1 MKPEDSKLSAKE
13 NQHLEKILDQD
24 YLDFLEQEREVK
36 MDLSF
41 DDFLSIT
48 AQNKVKKAK
57 RKKNHIVNIITSI
70 AACSLVGMGIFYSLE
85 NTYDYKSQPQI
96 EIINHQ
102 LNSEHL
108 IVRSDVE
115 TNINIQ
121 VEPLRKTN
129 TIVPENIDA
138 KSQKIK
144 NEVIVS
150 MNQPEELVII
160 NGDAITNPEEAEK
173 ITLDAL
179 KLLATNMSKGGE
191 AVNQLKH
198 LSIEL

>member
-13 NQHLEKILDQD
+13 NQHLENILDQD

-179 KLLATNMSKGGE
+179 KLLATNISKGGE

>member
-129 TIVPENIDA
+129 TILPENIDA

-179 KLLATNMSKGGE
+179 KLLAANMSKGGE

>member
-13 NQHLEKILDQD
+13 NQHLENILDQD

-121 VEPLRKTN
+121 VEPLKKTN

-160 NGDAITNPEEAEK
+160 NGDVITNPEEAEK

-179 KLLATNMSKGGE
+179 KLLATNISKGGE

>member
-13 NQHLEKILDQD
+13 NQHLENILDQD

-121 VEPLRKTN
+121 VEPLKKTN

-160 NGDAITNPEEAEK
+160 NGDVITNPEEAEK

-179 KLLATNMSKGGE
+179 KLLAANMSKGGE

>member
-13 NQHLEKILDQD
+13 NQHLENILDQD

-48 AQNKVKKAK
+48 AQNKVKKPK

-121 VEPLRKTN
+121 VEPLKKTN

-179 KLLATNMSKGGE
+179 KLLAANMSKGGE